1 MTTATVSITASTRT
15 RDVLP
20 LGLARDFEG
29 SRATRP
35 QQNSERP
42 ASIKEAIMR
51 WLNEEL

>member
-1 MTTATVSITASTRT
+1 MSTATATTTASTRT

-29 SRATRP
+29 ARP
-35 QQNSERP
+35 THPQSPSGRP

>member
-1 MTTATVSITASTRT
+1 VTTATASITARTRT

-29 SRATRP
+29 SRGSRP
-35 QQNSERP
+35 QQPSERP